1 MVSCQLVQCRATEAR
16 HDDPHGTQAS
26 GRSWNTVGRQSD
38 GNLGA
43 GGTRPRL
50 GIRDIDYQ
58 LVRKSSVETQPKKC
72 RRFHTIVKN
81 TSDYQLVTIL
91 VRGRVPPVA
100 LYLLKRFARS
110 LRDQFP
116 HDEQVWDT
124 HQRKEEEGAARV
136 TGQRRVFFRV
146 SGRVVTM
153 VEASRFSWRV
163 YVPSWLTNAER
174 DSSKDARS

>member
-1 MVSCQLVQCRATEAR
+1 MAIWAQTE
-16 HDDPHGTQAS
+16 
-26 GRSWNTVGRQSD
+26 

-58 LVRKSSVETQPKKC
+58 LVIKSSVETQPKKC
-72 RRFHTIVKN
+72 RRFHTFVKN

-91 VRGRVPPVA
+91 DRGRVPPVA

-116 HDEQVWDT
+116 HDEQVWNT
-124 HQRKEEEGAARV
+124 HQGEEKEGAGWSKRRNIVRIHFRTNHSALV

>member
-1 MVSCQLVQCRATEAR
+1 M
-16 HDDPHGTQAS
+16 
-26 GRSWNTVGRQSD
+26 
-38 GNLGA
+38 
-43 GGTRPRL
+43 
-50 GIRDIDYQ
+50 
-58 LVRKSSVETQPKKC
+58 ETQPKNVGVSTLSLKK
-72 RRFHTIVKN
+72 V
-81 TSDYQLVTIL
+81 SDYQVITIL
-91 VRGRVPPVA
+91 VRGRVPPVV
-100 LYLLKRFARS
+100 LYLIKRFARS
-110 LRDQFP
+110 LRDEFP
-116 HDEQVWDT
+116 HDEQVWNT

>member
-1 MVSCQLVQCRATEAR
+1 MPTCSVQ
-16 HDDPHGTQAS
+16 
-26 GRSWNTVGRQSD
+26 
-38 GNLGA
+38 GNGSMERRTSRNA

-58 LVRKSSVETQPKKC
+58 LVIKKQCGNAAKKC
-72 RRFHTIVKN
+72 RRFHTVVKN

-91 VRGRVPPVA
+91 VRGRVSPVA

-110 LRDQFP
+110 LRDEFP
-116 HDEQVWDT
+116 HDEQVWNT
-124 HQRKEEEGAARV
+124 HQRKEEEGAGRV
-136 TGQRRVFFRV
+136 TGQRRVFLRV
-146 SGRVVTM
+146 SGRVVTT